1 MSERKSLIDHAL
13 QGTKPAYE
21 AGEVVKPTLS
31 FPALRHLQSFR
42 QKFPIASSNS
52 IAKECPCS
60 SFANFK
66 KLACLISVM
75 ACFISCGPHDSN
87 EYFVFIA
94 ANLQVPYWQAAGAGF
109 KKAGNDFKVRTDF
122 IGPNSY
128 DLKAERDAL
137 DQAVQQK
144 ATGILVGVA
153 DQATMKDSIDKA
165 IAAGIPVITMDS
177 DAPAS
182 KRLFFIGTNNYQ
194 VGMTGGMRLAQE
206 LKGKG
211 NVVVFTMPDQHNL
224 QDRLH
229 GYRDALERTPNI
241 KITRVV
247 DIQGDPRIAFDT
259 TTQIIGKE
267 KDQVDAFVCLEAQSG
282 KEVAGVLGS
291 YHVTG
296 KVVMAMDTDPETL
309 QLIQSG
315 QIAATIAQK
324 PYTMAFV
331 GMQMLDNLYH
341 HKPASLDTD
350 WSKDSFAPIPTFVDT
365 GSALIDKSNVDSFL
379 QAKQSATGSGK

>member
-1 MSERKSLIDHAL
+1 MLRFRKLYSLLGLAL
-13 QGTKPAYE
+13 
-21 AGEVVKPTLS
+21 
-31 FPALRHLQSFR
+31 
-42 QKFPIASSNS
+42 
-52 IAKECPCS
+52 
-60 SFANFK
+60 
-66 KLACLISVM
+66 LATSLL
-75 ACFISCGPHDSN
+75 SCGAHDSD
-87 EYFVFIA
+87 EYFVFVA

-109 KKAGNDFKVRTDF
+109 DKAGKQMKVRTDF
-122 IGPNSY
+122 LGPNNY
-128 DLKAERDAL
+128 DAKAERDAL
-137 DQAVQQK
+137 DQAVRQK
-144 ATGILVGVA
+144 ATGILLGVT
-153 DQATMKDSIDKA
+153 DPGLLKDSIDKA

-194 VGMTGGMRLAQE
+194 VGMTGGLRLAQE

-211 NVVVFTMPDQHNL
+211 NVVVFTMPDQHNM

-229 GYRDALERTPNI
+229 GYRDAIERTPGI
-241 KITRVV
+241 KIARVV

-267 KDQVDAFVCLEAQSG
+267 KDLVDAFVCLEAQSG
-282 KEVAGVLGS
+282 KEVAGVLNS

-309 QLIQSG
+309 ELIHKG
-315 QIAATIAQK
+315 GIAATIAQK

-341 HKPASLDTD
+341 HKPASLETD
-350 WSKDSFAPIPTFVDT
+350 WSKDSFAPIPSFVDT

-379 QAKQSATGSGK
+379 QATQSATSAPK

>member
-1 MSERKSLIDHAL
+1 M
-13 QGTKPAYE
+13 
-21 AGEVVKPTLS
+21 
-31 FPALRHLQSFR
+31 LRLR
-42 QKFPIASSNS
+42 R
-52 IAKECPCS
+52 
-60 SFANFK
+60 
-66 KLACLISVM
+66 LISVL
-75 ACFISCGPHDSN
+75 ALAFCAASLLSCGPHDSN
-87 EYFVFIA
+87 EYFVFVA

-109 KKAGNDFKVRTDF
+109 IKAGAQFKVRAEF
-122 IGPNSY
+122 IGPNTY
-128 DLKAERDAL
+128 DPKAERDAL

-144 ATGILVGVA
+144 TTGILLGVTDPA
-153 DQATMKDSIDKA
+153 LLKDSIDKA

-194 VGMTGGMRLAQE
+194 VGVSGGLRLAQE

-211 NVVVFTMPDQHNL
+211 NVVVFTMPDQHNM
-224 QDRLH
+224 QDRLR

-259 TTQIIGKE
+259 TRQIIGKE

-282 KEVAGVLGS
+282 KEVAGVLNS
-291 YHVTG
+291 YHITG

-309 QLIQSG
+309 QMIQSG
-315 QIAATIAQK
+315 SIAATIAQK

-341 HKPASLDTD
+341 HKPPALDTD
-350 WSKDSFAPIPTFVDT
+350 WSKDSFAPIPSFVDT
-365 GSALIDKSNVDSFL
+365 GSALIDKSNLDSFL
-379 QAKQSATGSGK
+379 QAKQSATGAAK